1 MSRLSLTE
9 STSEYFS
16 QLGVHMA
23 AIKRIRSMTGLG
35 VFADV
40 RAGTASPDL
49 QKFTLIYGHN
59 GSGKTTLSRLFTSL
73 EKGVWDS
80 RLPDGAG
87 FEVELTDGTVIGRGG
102 RVTGVEG
109 RLAVFNADYESS
121 NLQWTD
127 RTASPIYYIGA
138 DQAEAAAKI
147 RELEAALPERRTALQ
162 AATKAAADADKLLGT
177 YKRDRAKLVASHLH
191 AGTRKYEANH
201 LTNDYDA
208 NLHIGVEALS
218 EEEVA
223 SLEAVLRLDA
233 PTPKV
238 AMGDFTFADLADA
251 LRQSAALA
259 GQSMGDV
266 MLDEIERHP
275 AMLRWIQAGYEYHT
289 KHELERCLHCAGAIT
304 KERSDALARV
314 FDEKVS
320 GFIADLE
327 KSKATLGEVTSALRT
342 ARTETPVPMMITDS
356 LRGRYQSIIDEAKKI
371 FLFLD
376 KLIGDAQERVEVK
389 LAAPTRSVE
398 FDANQFE
405 IDLSRT
411 LTAAQGVVDRLGEVV
426 RQHNDAFDSFS
437 AEQKSAYDK
446 VKRHFLAEGVEDY
459 VRFIEER
466 DQRRRDEG
474 AAQTLHD
481 DVTRQLVDLRQKV
494 REHGAAAEKINRLIT
509 SYLGHSELQVH
520 AVDEG
525 YELWRHGRLMDGHP
539 SEGEKTAIALC
550 YFLSSL
556 EAEGRDVRR
565 MIVVVDDPISSL
577 DTGAL
582 NFCCNLMKS
591 RLSNAEQLIV
601 LTHNHHCM
609 NEFKKGWRR
618 LAESTP
624 PTGALLYLD
633 VSKPAGGQRRSSRL
647 VVMPGHLYAYDSE
660 YVFLYE
666 KILRFHEQGDASEY
680 FHMMPNVLRK
690 VLEIFLAFK
699 VPGSDNLVQKIAQIK
714 DPDFGLDHDRLVAL
728 ERLSQV
734 ESHSDSIDDLIGFSS
749 MTIEETKSAAASL
762 LDMIQKLDAFHARR
776 MARLCRV
783 RA

>member
-1 MSRLSLTE
+1 
-9 STSEYFS
+9 
-16 QLGVHMA
+16 MA
-23 AIKRIRSMTGLG
+23 SIKRIRSMTGVG
-35 VFADV
+35 VFADI
-40 RAGTASPDL
+40 RAAAPSPDFN
-49 QKFTLIYGHN
+49 KCTLIYGHN

-73 EKGVWDS
+73 EKGVRDS
-80 RLPDGAG
+80 RLPSGSG
-87 FEVELTDGTVIGRGG
+87 FEVELDDGTLLGTASNL
-102 RVTGVEG
+102 TGLEG
-109 RLAVFNADYESS
+109 RLAVFNADYASS

-177 YKRDRAKLVASHLH
+177 HKRDRAKLIASHLH

-201 LTNDYDA
+201 LANDYDA
-208 NLHIGVEALS
+208 NLHIGVEVLTD
-218 EEEVA
+218 VQLA

-238 AMGDFTFADLADA
+238 TIGEFSFADLAEIIW
-251 LRQSAALA
+251 RSTELA
-259 GQSMGDV
+259 SKSIGGV
-266 MLDEIERHP
+266 MLDEIDRHP
-275 AMLRWIQAGYEYHT
+275 EMLQWVKAGHEYHAE
-289 KHELERCLHCAGAIT
+289 HNLDECLYCAGAIT
-304 KERSDALARV
+304 KERSDALSRAL
-314 FDEKVS
+314 DDKVS
-320 GFIADLE
+320 DFIADIEASSASLLE
-327 KSKATLGEVTSALRT
+327 AAAALRT
-342 ARTETPVPMMITDS
+342 ARADTPVPTMITAG
-356 LRGRYQSIIDEAKKI
+356 LQGEYRSIIDEAKTT
-371 FLFLD
+371 FPVLD
-376 KLIGDAQERVEVK
+376 KLIADAQERVKAK
-389 LAAPTRSVE
+389 LAAPTRAVD
-398 FDANQFE
+398 FDAIQFKA
-405 IDLSRT
+405 DLSET
-411 LTAAQGVVDRLGEVV
+411 LKVAERIVERLGDVI
-426 RQHNDAFDSFS
+426 RRHNEAFDSFA
-437 AEQKSAYDK
+437 AEQARAYNK
-446 VKRHFLAEGVEDY
+446 VKGHFLADGVTDY
-459 VRFIEER
+459 ARFIDER
-466 DQRRRDEG
+466 DHRRREEG

-481 DVTRQLVDLRQKV
+481 DVTRQLGELRQQV

-565 MIVVVDDPISSL
+565 MVVVVDDPMSSL

-591 RLSNAEQLIV
+591 RLGKAQQLIV

-609 NEFKKGWRR
+609 NEFKKGWRK
-618 LAESTP
+618 LAENTP
-624 PTGALLYLD
+624 PTGALLYLN
-633 VSKPAGGQRRSSRL
+633 VSKPADAARRSSRL
-647 VVMPGHLYAYDSE
+647 VAMPGHLYAYDSE

-666 KILRFHEQGDASEY
+666 KMLRFNEQGDASEY

-699 VPGSDNLVQKIAQIK
+699 VPGSDNLLQKIGQIRES
-714 DPDFGLDHDRLVAL
+714 DFELDRDRLVAL

-749 MTIEETKSAAASL
+749 MTIEETKSATASL
-762 LDMIQKLDAFHARR
+762 LDLIQKLDDFHARK

-783 RA
+783 KA